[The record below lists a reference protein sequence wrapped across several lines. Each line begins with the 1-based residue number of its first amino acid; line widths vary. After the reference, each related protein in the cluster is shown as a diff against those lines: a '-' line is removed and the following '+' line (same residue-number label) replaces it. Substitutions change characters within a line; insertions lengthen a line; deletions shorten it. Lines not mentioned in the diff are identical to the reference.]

1 MSFFLEVFLQAVVL
15 SIIVKVTY
23 FHTRMPINGTADS
36 VYFVWK
42 NQFNSRL

>member
-1 MSFFLEVFLQAVVL
+1 MSFFLEVFLQGVVL

-23 FHTRMPINGTADS
+23 FHPKVLINGTTDS